1 MTYILNGQVS
11 GKTQQV
17 LESGKE
23 IYLWQLRTNCA
34 RGNMDTQTSTS
45 VVVAIHK
52 PHKDTQVTVLKF
64 ISMDKWTNYLNQY
77 IPKKFPDM
85 VVCCD
90 KRKFQTSFIHQI
102 QYTYSTRYYFI
113 IMMYCVGWPIHY
125 ITYCS
130 LIPKL
135 QS

>member
-23 IYLWQLRTNCA
+23 IYLWQLWTNRT

-52 PHKDTQVTVLKF
+52 PHKNTQVTVLK
-64 ISMDKWTNYLNQY
+64 I
-77 IPKKFPDM
+77 
-85 VVCCD
+85 
-90 KRKFQTSFIHQI
+90 
-102 QYTYSTRYYFI
+102 YFN
-113 IMMYCVGWPIHY
+113 G
-125 ITYCS
+125 
-130 LIPKL
+130 
-135 QS
+135 